1 MTGLA
6 IILVGVW
13 LCLSI
18 LAAADIIASAVRES
32 RK

>member
-6 IILVGVW
+6 IILVGV
-13 LCLSI
+13 CVGLSI
-18 LAAADIIASAVRES
+18 LAAADIIASAVREA